1 MMKGICSKFSPNPWL
16 IDRRCS
22 SKLFNE
28 REPRV
33 LVKETLKHFSKRSSV
48 NKNREVPFKFTAF
61 LLFLAISLSGIAQ
74 ERALGLRLGWG
85 GGLSYVQ
92 SITDDQD
99 FEIILTPRWS
109 GLILTGLYERKVPLS
124 SESWHWYYGG
134 GLHGGYHHRSNFVG
148 EGFNGDQQYINLGFD
163 LIAGIK
169 YR

>member
-1 MMKGICSKFSPNPWL
+1 M
-16 IDRRCS
+16 
-22 SKLFNE
+22 
-28 REPRV
+28 
-33 LVKETLKHFSKRSSV
+33 

-61 LLFLAISLSGIAQ
+61 LFFLAISLSGIAQ

-169 YR
+169 YRFEAFPLEFSADYKPSVELLAKRNLLLEEFALSFRYLIFQD

>member
-1 MMKGICSKFSPNPWL
+1 
-16 IDRRCS
+16 
-22 SKLFNE
+22 
-28 REPRV
+28 
-33 LVKETLKHFSKRSSV
+33 
-48 NKNREVPFKFTAF
+48 
-61 LLFLAISLSGIAQ
+61 AISLSGIAQ

-169 YR
+169 YRFEAFPLEFSADYKPSVELLAKRNLLLEEFALSFRYLIFQD

>member
-1 MMKGICSKFSPNPWL
+1 
-16 IDRRCS
+16 
-22 SKLFNE
+22 
-28 REPRV
+28 
-33 LVKETLKHFSKRSSV
+33 V

-61 LLFLAISLSGIAQ
+61 LFFLAISLSGIAQ

-169 YR
+169 YRFEAFPLEFSADYKPSVELLAKRNLLLEEFALSFRYLIFQD